1 MLTSLYTSLM
11 PWFSIIGLTICA
23 FIFNTTEFAP
33 ISLLS
38 DIASDF
44 AMSEAQA
51 GLMMTLYAWI
61 VTIISLPLMLLTK
74 EIERK
79 KLLLGLIAFFIAS
92 HLLSSIAWSYTVL
105 MVSRVGIAIAH
116 AIFWSITAS
125 LVYRLA
131 PKGKTTKAMSILAT
145 GSSLAVVLGLPL
157 GRMLG
162 QAFGWRV
169 TFGAIGLLA
178 FAMLFY
184 LARFL
189 PHLPSLNAGSLKS
202 LPLLMKRPALVGIYF
217 VTALGITAHFT
228 AYSYIE
234 PFVQKVAS
242 FGTQYATLALF
253 IVGLSGL
260 LGSALFTRFK
270 HRHPLT

>member
-1 MLTSLYTSLM
+1 
-11 PWFSIIGLTICA
+11 
-23 FIFNTTEFAP
+23 
-33 ISLLS
+33 
-38 DIASDF
+38 
-44 AMSEAQA
+44 
-51 GLMMTLYAWI
+51 
-61 VTIISLPLMLLTK
+61 
-74 EIERK
+74 
-79 KLLLGLIAFFIAS
+79 
-92 HLLSSIAWSYTVL
+92 
-105 MVSRVGIAIAH
+105 
-116 AIFWSITAS
+116 
-125 LVYRLA
+125 
-131 PKGKTTKAMSILAT
+131 MSILAT

-202 LPLLMKRPALVGIYF
+202 LPVLMKRPALVGIYF

-270 HRHPLT
+270 HRHPFSLMLFAFGSLIGALLLIVPFSQSELSFGVLCVFWGIAICLISLILQITVLELAPDATDVAMSLYSGIYNIGIGGGAFVGSLVTAHIAMADVGFFGAMFGSAALGLAVFIWRKYLLIKY